1 MSMKQQYVEQ
11 LVSQMGQLRRLF
23 ESHAQELCQAPGA
36 TLMQYSALKYLSKH
50 GQCSVGELGDFLQL
64 SKSSTTQLV
73 ERLVKAGYV
82 NRFTSPTDRR
92 IVHVAITNE
101 GLVKMTEL
109 KQSFVKKMS
118 RSFETVPESDMQQLL
133 RIQQLLIDILQ
144 TQ

>member
-1 MSMKQQYVEQ
+1 
-11 LVSQMGQLRRLF
+11 
-23 ESHAQELCQAPGA
+23 
-36 TLMQYSALKYLSKH
+36 
-50 GQCSVGELGDFLQL
+50 
-64 SKSSTTQLV
+64 V
-73 ERLVKAGYV
+73 ERLVKAGYA

-118 RSFETVPESDMQQLL
+118 RSFEAVPESDMQQLL